1 MRDRPEVVLT
11 RHFFTSLFDFG
22 FLSDDGAESLKRA
35 LLGSLAVAI
44 AIGLLLPRVFMAKYS
59 ELSAGPPDAYER
71 AVVADHAFLMAVP
84 MWIVAAALGLVGE
97 SLFPDRTDYR
107 ILMAEPLS
115 RLTIFGSKLASLL
128 LFGGL
133 FVAGTHL
140 ALLPLAALT
149 MIGAMKT
156 GALVTTAM
164 AFLFSSVLGSLFAA
178 LAIVAVHGLLVLVAP
193 RARLIVFSGA
203 VRSFLIGALVLSL
216 PLVAR
221 LPATA
226 GAFSSNA
233 WWLPW
238 APPAWFVGLERWLIG
253 DASRAALAAEAAIGT
268 VVVLIVSV
276 ASYIL
281 LYRRFDRVTVQSS
294 PSQNI
299 AGLDRS
305 LARWNGRAPVRRA
318 IGRFVAITIRRS
330 VLHQGLVVGALAA
343 AGAFVLNSLLS
354 ADGWREPFDRRQRE
368 ALIWT
373 LLWTPMTMMFLAIP
387 AIRLALSVP
396 LDLKSNWIFR
406 MTEDVAGRAEV
417 VAANV
422 RVVLAL
428 AVALPI
434 ALIAPVQ
441 GWVLGTSALRVVV
454 VEAMIGWLL
463 VEWLMADWRRIPF
476 TCSYVPGKGFVP
488 HMVVKGFASYVVF
501 TLASGIVLRLSL
513 FRPQAAL
520 VLALILG
527 AAAGALSVRRARHAL
542 DTSLNFEDELPTD
555 VTTLQLNAD

>member
-1 MRDRPEVVLT
+1 M
-11 RHFFTSLFDFG
+11 
-22 FLSDDGAESLKRA
+22 
-35 LLGSLAVAI
+35 
-44 AIGLLLPRVFMAKYS
+44 
-59 ELSAGPPDAYER
+59 
-71 AVVADHAFLMAVP
+71 
-84 MWIVAAALGLVGE
+84 
-97 SLFPDRTDYR
+97 
-107 ILMAEPLS
+107 
-115 RLTIFGSKLASLL
+115 
-128 LFGGL
+128 
-133 FVAGTHL
+133 
-140 ALLPLAALT
+140 
-149 MIGAMKT
+149 
-156 GALVTTAM
+156 
-164 AFLFSSVLGSLFAA
+164 
-178 LAIVAVHGLLVLVAP
+178 
-193 RARLIVFSGA
+193 
-203 VRSFLIGALVLSL
+203 
-216 PLVAR
+216 
-221 LPATA
+221 
-226 GAFSSNA
+226 
-233 WWLPW
+233 
-238 APPAWFVGLERWLIG
+238 
-253 DASRAALAAEAAIGT
+253 
-268 VVVLIVSV
+268 
-276 ASYIL
+276 
-281 LYRRFDRVTVQSS
+281 
-294 PSQNI
+294 
-299 AGLDRS
+299 
-305 LARWNGRAPVRRA
+305 
-318 IGRFVAITIRRS
+318 AITIRRS

-373 LLWTPMTMMFLAIP
+373 LLWTPMTMVFLAIP

-441 GWVLGTSALRVVV
+441 GWVLGTSALRVVA

-501 TLASGIVLRLSL
+501 TMASGLALRLSL

-527 AAAGALSVRRARHAL
+527 AAAGALSVRRARQAL
-542 DTSLNFEDELPTD
+542 ETSLNFEDELPVD